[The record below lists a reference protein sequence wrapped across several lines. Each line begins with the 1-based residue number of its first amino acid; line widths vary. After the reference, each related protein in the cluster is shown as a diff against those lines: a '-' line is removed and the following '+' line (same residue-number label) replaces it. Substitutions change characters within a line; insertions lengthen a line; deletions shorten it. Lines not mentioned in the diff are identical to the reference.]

1 MKVATLTKTV
11 VFLPKTTTNGT
22 QTKTVTFGT
31 KRIKKRYPFHTGQ
44 SFKIRNIMRKATFL
58 SICLLTTCTGW
69 AQPQIRGGWEQF
81 GIHQP
86 DTVIR
91 LNRSEIVTNNK
102 SRLFYADGR
111 QEVSISLSMMCHTL
125 GTEQAFLCKE
135 GRSGEVFAD
144 LAIGYDNT
152 QHRIFAEVKDKDG
165 RPCRIAAVHPTAKDV
180 WYDVQVKCAYHADK
194 KTSTMELSV
203 KESDSQQTAQTA
215 RLDYQGYALPHR
227 VGRWV
232 VGHGYPGGF
241 PNSLQVLDGE
251 IAHVKIA
258 MTGFERKA
266 GENPIFGDRF
276 TADPACTVV
285 GDRIYAYVG
294 EDKAGVGGWF
304 NMPHW
309 VCYSSTDMTNWT
321 CHGVVLRAAD
331 FPYANPGGAWAG
343 QVVERDGKFYYYV
356 TLDDRSNGKHTIDV
370 AVADSPTGPFRP
382 ARKDNSPLI
391 TDNMTLDSHRPNAD
405 IDPTVL
411 IDDDGTAWMAW
422 GNGDC
427 YMVKLKNNMIE
438 LDGDIRKVPLRNYS
452 EGPWLFKRK
461 GLYYNVYA
469 ADAPGVQPEQMAYS
483 YATSIEGPWTYGG
496 LLTGSA
502 KYGFTIHPSVNEF
515 RNQWYFF
522 YHDGSYMLNGEP
534 GGDCRRQVCV
544 ERLYFRNDGTIE
556 PITLTQE
563 GITTNHSNL
572 QPLSP

>member
-1 MKVATLTKTV
+1 MKKTPI
-11 VFLPKTTTNGT
+11 VFT
-22 QTKTVTFGT
+22 
-31 KRIKKRYPFHTGQ
+31 
-44 SFKIRNIMRKATFL
+44 
-58 SICLLTTCTGW
+58 CLLSALSGW
-69 AQPQIRGGWEQF
+69 AQPRITGGWDQF
-81 GIHQP
+81 NIQNP

-91 LNRSEIVTNNK
+91 LNRSELTTGNR

-111 QEVSISLSMMCHTL
+111 QEVVMSLSLACHTL
-125 GTEQAFLCKE
+125 GTEQVFLCKE
-135 GRSGEVFAD
+135 GVSGELFAD
-144 LAIGYDNT
+144 LAVGYDNM
-152 QHRIFAEVKDKDG
+152 QRRIFAEVKDQDGQPRRIVAGSTVKKD
-165 RPCRIAAVHPTAKDV
+165 A
-180 WYDVQVKCAYHADK
+180 WYDVEVKTIYNSNNGVSTLALNVREQADPAN
-194 KTSTMELSV
+194 E
-203 KESDSQQTAQTA
+203 QTAMLA
-215 RLDYQGYALPHR
+215 YSGYAMPHR

-232 VGHGYPGGF
+232 VGRGYPGGY
-241 PNSLQVLDGE
+241 PNALQVLNGE
-251 IAHVKIA
+251 IAHVSIST
-258 MTGFERKA
+258 TGFERKA

-285 GDRIYAYVG
+285 GNRIYAYVG

-309 VCYSSTDMTNWT
+309 VCYSSEDMVNWT

-331 FPYANPGGAWAG
+331 FAYANPGGAWAG
-343 QVVERDGKFYYYV
+343 QVVERNGKFYYYV

-382 ARKDNSPLI
+382 ARQNGTPLI
-391 TDNMTLDSHRPNAD
+391 TDDMTLDSHRANAD

-427 YMVKLKNNMIE
+427 YMVKLKENMVE
-438 LDGDIRKVPLRNYS
+438 LDGEIRKVPFRNYS

-483 YATSIEGPWTYGG
+483 YAKNIEGPWTYGG
-496 LLTGSA
+496 LLTSCA
-502 KYGFTIHPSVNEF
+502 KYGFTIHPSVNELKGK
-515 RNQWYFF
+515 WYFF

-544 ERLYFRNDGTIE
+544 EPLHFRKDGTIE
-556 PITLTQE
+556 PVTLTQE
-563 GITTNHSNL
+563 GIMNKN
-572 QPLSP
+572 QKK